1 MAKGLSP
8 VKAVK
13 TKKKGKAKKG
23 KGPKDKPVKKN
34 VGQGRQ
40 ETRWEIGYNAN
51 TDTLIHK
58 WYHYTKSE
66 NIRKNPKGNQ
76 SNGVSTY

>member
-23 KGPKDKPVKKN
+23 KGPKDKPTKKN
-34 VGQGRQ
+34 VGQG
-40 ETRWEIGYNAN
+40 Y
-51 TDTLIHK
+51 
-58 WYHYTKSE
+58 
-66 NIRKNPKGNQ
+66 
-76 SNGVSTY
+76 

>member
-23 KGPKDKPVKKN
+23 NGPKDKPTKKY
-34 VGQGRQ
+34 VGQG
-40 ETRWEIGYNAN
+40 
-51 TDTLIHK
+51 K
-58 WYHYTKSE
+58 
-66 NIRKNPKGNQ
+66 
-76 SNGVSTY
+76 

>member
-13 TKKKGKAKKG
+13 SKKKGKAKKG
-23 KGPKDKPVKKN
+23 KGPKDKPTKPN

-40 ETRWEIGYNAN
+40 EPGLGSYYI
-51 TDTLIHK
+51 
-58 WYHYTKSE
+58 
-66 NIRKNPKGNQ
+66 
-76 SNGVSTY
+76 